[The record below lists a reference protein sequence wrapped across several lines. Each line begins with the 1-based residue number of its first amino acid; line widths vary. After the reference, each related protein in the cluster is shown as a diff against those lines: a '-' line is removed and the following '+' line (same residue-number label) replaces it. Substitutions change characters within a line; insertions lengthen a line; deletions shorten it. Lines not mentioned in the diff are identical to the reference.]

1 MFTDDGLSGVI
12 GDKVV
17 LAVEG
22 WGDGVMGDKFV
33 GEVTER
39 VEMLSESDELR
50 SMDVSP
56 IED

>member
-50 SMDVSP
+50 SMDASS

>member
-50 SMDVSP
+50 SMDASP

>member
-50 SMDVSP
+50 SMDASP
-56 IED
+56 IGD

>member
-33 GEVTER
+33 GEVTES

>member
-33 GEVTER
+33 GEVTES

-50 SMDVSP
+50 SMDASP